1 MLKDTVPKFV
11 AEMAEMAELFEAE
24 QPELDRLKVTLEE
37 IVKQFYVKTATY
49 SLDRWEQDFGIARN
63 TALTTEQRRARI
75 LAKLNTQTPA
85 TVKMMENLVLQTL
98 DADAVHIVE
107 YPSKYSFA
115 VYIQK
120 EYFIDLGIADE
131 AVYYA
136 RPAHLDYRFIQV
148 LIRRAGM
155 VEYIGIYGM
164 HNPLKAGNTDI
175 GGIYKKEYL
184 GIAGIRVEIREGMAT

>member
-11 AEMAEMAELFEAE
+11 AEMTEIAELFEAE
-24 QPELDRLKVTLEE
+24 QPELDRLKSTLEE

-63 TALTTEQRRARI
+63 TALTKEQRRARI

-98 DADAVHIVE
+98 DADAVYIVE
-107 YPSKYSFA
+107 YPPEYSFA

-148 LIRRAGM
+148 LIRKAGM
-155 VEYIGIYGM
+155 TEYIGIYGM
-164 HNPLKAGNTDI
+164 YNPLKTSNTDI